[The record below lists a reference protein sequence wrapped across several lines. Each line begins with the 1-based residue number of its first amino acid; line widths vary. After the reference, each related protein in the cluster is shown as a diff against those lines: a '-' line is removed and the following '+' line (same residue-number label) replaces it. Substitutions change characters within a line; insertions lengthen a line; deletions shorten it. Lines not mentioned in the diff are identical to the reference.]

1 MIDVI
6 QNKFTDISSKCLEK
20 YAKQE
25 GVKKTDVQLIFKLGQ
40 SGDAEYLIYKQYKPL
55 KVLTFMEVLG
65 VRIDFKGYSLFVPNF
80 IKGALNRYSSENNIS
95 KENVRVML
103 LFNEKNDMFMWLY
116 DGTNC
121 IKQVDLESMV
131 NGEDILQINQ

>member
-6 QNKFTDISSKCLEK
+6 QGKFTEIASKCLEK
-20 YAKQE
+20 NAKAE

-55 KVLTFMEVLG
+55 KVLTFLEVLG
-65 VRIDFKGYSLFVPNF
+65 VRIDFKGYSLFVPSF
-80 IKGALNRYSSENNIS
+80 IKGALNRNCTEHNIS
-95 KENVRVML
+95 KEDVRIML

-116 DGTNC
+116 DGSNC

-131 NGEDILQINQ
+131 NGEDILSINQ